1 MATVESVRQRALPPG
16 TRVVAGETGMYRE
29 VSCVVSLKPTPP
41 GFDVLRG
48 GELALASTQVAGLL
62 GTPMTSLV
70 TSLGERGAA
79 AVALLGEASAEA
91 RDRAEDLS
99 LPLLELPPQTSL
111 PSLEQRITRLITEER
126 LNLYQRE
133 QEFSRAL
140 TDLAITGRGLQAI
153 VRKLGELTGKALGVL
168 DEGFG
173 LSFYLPG
180 PTQGLD
186 AEEALALL
194 HARHQEAT
202 ERLRG
207 APHSAAEP
215 PVVGL
220 PLTPELVA
228 FFSPIIAVRGV
239 SGYLFLLAPREM
251 TEDTDRLAVR
261 RGAAALAID
270 ATRLQAATETEDR
283 LQAGLVEAL
292 ITGDFTSPQAVQERA
307 RRLGYELAPSYMVLA
322 ASTQG
327 APPAAETLRREAAAV
342 RQGALGHLR
351 GAVALLLYPLTSPEP
366 TQAIRKTGEQAA
378 TELGRRLGA
387 RLTVGLGRPYPSPQ
401 GVRQSY
407 QEAEQALS
415 MGSQLFG
422 PASFTYFG
430 DMDVYRLLFALRP
443 SGELESFYQEHLG
456 RLSEYD
462 RRRRG
467 ELLKTL
473 DALLRQP
480 TLAATATT
488 LNVHRNTLLYRLR
501 RIGHLTGLNLED
513 PETRLSLSLAF
524 RAGEVLRSP

>member
-1 MATVESVRQRALPPG
+1 MATVETVRQRALPPG
-16 TRVVAGETGMYRE
+16 TRVVAGEMGMYRE

-91 RDRAEDLS
+91 RDRAEHLS
-99 LPLLELPPQTSL
+99 LPLLELPPQTNL
-111 PSLEQRITRLITEER
+111 PSLEQRVTRLITEER

-133 QEFSRAL
+133 HEFSRAL

-153 VRKLGELTGKALGVL
+153 VRKLGELTGKALGVV

-180 PTQGLD
+180 PIQGLD
-186 AEEALALL
+186 AEETLALL
-194 HARHQEAT
+194 HARRLEAI
-202 ERLRG
+202 ERLKG

-220 PLTPELVA
+220 PLTPDLVA
-228 FFSPIIAVRGV
+228 FLSPVIATRGV
-239 SGYLFLLAPREM
+239 SSYLFLLAPREGM
-251 TEDTDRLAVR
+251 EDADRVAVR

-270 ATRLQAATETEDR
+270 ASRLQAATETEDR
-283 LQAGLVEAL
+283 LQADLVEAL
-292 ITGDFTSPQAVQERA
+292 LTGDFHSPQAVQERA
-307 RRLGYELAPSYMVLA
+307 RRLGYQLAPSYMVLA

-327 APPAAETLRREAAAV
+327 PTPAAETLRRQATAV
-342 RQGALGHLR
+342 CQGALGHLR
-351 GAVALLLYPLTSPEP
+351 GEVMLLLYPLTSPD
-366 TQAIRKTGEQAA
+366 TRDIRKTGEQAA
-378 TELGRRLGA
+378 TELGRRLGT
-387 RLTVGLGRPYPSPQ
+387 RLTVGLGRPYLGPQ
-401 GVRQSY
+401 GVKQSY
-407 QEAEQALS
+407 QEAQQALG
-415 MGSQLFG
+415 MGGRLFG

-462 RRRRG
+462 RRRGG

-480 TLAATATT
+480 TLAATATA
-488 LNVHRNTLLYRLR
+488 LKVHRNTLLYRLR
-501 RIGHLTGLNLED
+501 RIGQLTGLHLED
-513 PETRLSLSLAF
+513 PEVRLSLSLAF